1 MWRFGIM
8 SCLFLLSLAR
18 LEIACSP
25 YTFHARNHF
34 LLSVLCC
41 LITFGMPILMDV
53 ISTVLYG
60 NSCGFQSQLVMKALY
75 GVDMGF
81 QSDNKLPP
89 IFILFTVIINLS
101 VGMHYFCSR
110 KRNAVAPMRNA
121 EASRMFNKNG

>member
-1 MWRFGIM
+1 M

-25 YTFHARNHF
+25 YTFYARNHF

-75 GVDMGF
+75 GVDMGC
-81 QSDNKLPP
+81 QSDYKLKCWDA
-89 IFILFTVIINLS
+89 LFLQPQKKCR
-101 VGMHYFCSR
+101 CSHEECR
-110 KRNAVAPMRNA
+110 GKQDVQQ
-121 EASRMFNKNG
+121 KWIKK